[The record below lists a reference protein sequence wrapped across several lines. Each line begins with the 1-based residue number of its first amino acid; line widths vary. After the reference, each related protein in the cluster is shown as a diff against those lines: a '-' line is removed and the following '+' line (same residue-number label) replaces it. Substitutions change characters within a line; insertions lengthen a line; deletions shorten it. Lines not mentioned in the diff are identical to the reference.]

1 MKWKEWWLS
10 LFTPKPTKQDID
22 EMTLAIR
29 KGFAQLER
37 TNPLA
42 DEKFKYEM
50 YFCAALSGLLARGGV
65 VGIPEENYGIIAKA
79 HAHAAFIMRAG
90 KP

>member
-1 MKWKEWWLS
+1 MRKWWKDLFQCKPSKE
-10 LFTPKPTKQDID
+10 DID
-22 EMTLAIR
+22 EILLAVR

-42 DEKFKYEM
+42 DEKFRYEM

-65 VGIPEENYGIIAKA
+65 VGLPEENYGIIAKA
-79 HAHAAFIMRAG
+79 HAHAAFIMKEN

>member
-1 MKWKEWWLS
+1 MKWWKDLWTPRPSKEDLE
-10 LFTPKPTKQDID
+10 

-42 DEKFKYEM
+42 DEKFRYEM
-50 YFCAALSGLLARGGV
+50 YFCAALTGLLARGGV
-65 VGIPEENYGIIAKA
+65 VGIPEHNYAIIAYA
-79 HAHAAFIMRAG
+79 HAHAAFIMKEG

>member
-1 MKWKEWWLS
+1 MLKWWRE
-10 LFTPKPTKQDID
+10 LFKPKPSKQDMD
-22 EMTLAIR
+22 EMLLAIR

-65 VGIPEENYGIIAKA
+65 VGMPEENFGIIAKA
-79 HAHAAFIMRAG
+79 HAHAAFIMKEG